1 MESGDPFRL
10 IDVLAKHK
18 VPFVII
24 GGHAVTYHGYVR
36 ATEDT
41 DIVFERTLDSE
52 LALFAA
58 LSEVGAQWIGNEI
71 DATTGIERTFP
82 VSLGYIRASRLMM
95 LVTNFG
101 FLDVFDF
108 IPGHPEA
115 NVELLFDSA
124 VENQGRRFSSLDW
137 LRKMKQA
144 AGRTKD
150 QLDLENLPPVSAG

>member
-10 IDVLAKHK
+10 IDVLAKHE

-41 DIVFERTLDSE
+41 DVVVQRTPDSD
-52 LALFAA
+52 LVLFAA
-58 LSEVGAQWIGNEI
+58 LSEVHAQWIGDEI
-71 DATTGIERTFP
+71 DPATGIERTYP

-95 LVTNFG
+95 LITDFG
-101 FLDVFDF
+101 FLDIFDY
-108 IPGHPEA
+108 IPGHPDA
-115 NVELLFDSA
+115 AVELLFTSA
-124 VENQGRRFSSLDW
+124 AESQGRRFASLDW

-144 AGRTKD
+144 AGRAKD
-150 QLDLENLPPVSAG
+150 QIDLENLPPAS